1 MGLWIKKLI
10 AMQCFEKGDV
20 SIVFIQKCTTKFLAS
35 SLFCIFL
42 YLQILKSYL
51 YIYFFHTFSWDIDH
65 FNIWLQ
71 NYYPLVAWLQICM
84 RTVSLNW
91 TQARCEIMILSLLL
105 AIKIMLYCLYVFYS
119 FFFNQRIFI
128 TFIFSESKCA

>member
-1 MGLWIKKLI
+1 MNLTFTEMGLWIKKLI

-105 AIKIMLYCLYVFYS
+105 AMKNYVILPLRFW
-119 FFFNQRIFI
+119 FFF
-128 TFIFSESKCA
+128 FSIRGYL